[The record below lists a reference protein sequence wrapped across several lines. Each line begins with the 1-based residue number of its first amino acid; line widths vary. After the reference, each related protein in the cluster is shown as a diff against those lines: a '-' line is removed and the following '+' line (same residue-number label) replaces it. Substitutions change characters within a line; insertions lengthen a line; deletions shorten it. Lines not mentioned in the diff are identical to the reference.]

1 MLADTHEE
9 IADYAARIAKLFKPG
24 AKVTILV
31 RNPARGGSGPHSAD
45 MIVTD
50 DDLPSIKES
59 IAYLQTRPEVAP
71 GERQGTEV

>member
-1 MLADTHEE
+1 
-9 IADYAARIAKLFKPG
+9 
-24 AKVTILV
+24 
-31 RNPARGGSGPHSAD
+31 